1 MIRRPRR
8 SPLFPS
14 PTLFRSGKLGGAR
27 RQAPSRAIV
36 SGPAA
41 HPPQAV
47 QGGHAAGVN
56 RVPLRVPQAIADHGA
71 EALVR
76 RHHGRRRTRPDPVVP
91 FEGRPVRTLV
101 HKALVDDESAVVA
114 HAFPADRVDVQGE
127 AATIRAARGVPAFCR
142 FPLPSERHVA
152 CVRIRKLTH
161 CVTSRD
167 PAAMTHRVAHSS
179 RSRIAS
185 NRSCPF
191 GDRRY
196 STATGRSRWTFRSP
210 IPTSSNSFSLFARE
224 LWQIPVAT
232 RSSLNRLGPER
243 RLCRTVNLSSESIT
257 SMANIAPHPG
267 PEQGLCSSAMVFRS
281 RTSIVGARH
290 INSFVSVPRFG

>member
-1 MIRRPRR
+1 METSRRP
-8 SPLFPS
+8 
-14 PTLFRSGKLGGAR
+14 KL
-27 RQAPSRAIV
+27 
-36 SGPAA
+36 
-41 HPPQAV
+41 
-47 QGGHAAGVN
+47 
-56 RVPLRVPQAIADHGA
+56 LRGQVDD
-71 EALVR
+71 R
-76 RHHGRRRTRPDPVVP
+76 RHDRIHRATAGETRLDRLPKENRGPFPERRRRTRSDPVVP
-91 FEGRPVRTLV
+91 FEGRPVRPLV
-101 HKALVDDESAVVA
+101 YEAFVDDESAVVA
-114 HAFPADRVDVQGE
+114 HAYPADRVDVQGE
-127 AATIRAARGVPAFCR
+127 AATVRAACGVPAFGW

-167 PAAMTHRVAHSS
+167 SAAMTHRVAHTSK
-179 RSRIAS
+179 SRIAS

-196 STATGRSRWTFRSP
+196 STATGRSRWTFRSA
-210 IPTSSNSFSLFARE
+210 IPTSSSSFSVFARE

-243 RLCRTVNLSSESIT
+243 RLCRTVNLSSEPIT
-257 SMANIAPHPG
+257 SKANMAPHPG

-281 RTSIVGARH
+281 RTGIWCARH